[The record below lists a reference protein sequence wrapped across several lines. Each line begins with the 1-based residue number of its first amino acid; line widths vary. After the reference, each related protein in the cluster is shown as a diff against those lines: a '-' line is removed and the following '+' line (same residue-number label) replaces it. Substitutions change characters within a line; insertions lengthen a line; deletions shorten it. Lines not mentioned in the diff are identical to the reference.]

1 MYPPDFDFD
10 RLKVRALI
18 DFVKLATDEPLMH
31 VFPGERRA
39 KWTPDRSGYGGLLT
53 LQDPEANDLEYL
65 AKRYPEQPLME
76 FEVSVDF
83 CPKPG
88 MSHAGRQHLLRATHE
103 AVAGRFRPEDTC
115 RYGYGFR
122 GSVNGR
128 GCRPKPFNDRKPGH
142 DHQLLYGVRGGFLQ
156 AKVYLKDTDHGHSL
170 PAEQHRL
177 RLELAFRR
185 GALLDEGILCMPQLL
200 GLDYRKRF
208 ARHFR
213 MIERPALRLNARRPA
228 DAELERKMQEG
239 WAKAGVGAFGLEQLP
254 VEASKMTLAAI
265 AYRARLQLP
274 MDRIRLVRHKLAHTH
289 IANALRQL
297 ERRLGNASDFGRK
310 GED

>member
-10 RLKVRALI
+10 RLKVHALI
-18 DFVKLATDEPLMH
+18 DFVKLAADQPLVH
-31 VFPGERRA
+31 VFSGERLA
-39 KWTPDRSGYGGLLT
+39 KWTPDRSGQGGLLT
-53 LQDPEANDLEYL
+53 LQDPGAADLAYL
-65 AKRYPEQPLME
+65 AERYPDQPLME

-88 MSHAGRQHLLRATHE
+88 MSDAGRQLLLRATHA

-115 RYGYGFR
+115 QYGYGFR

-128 GCRPKPFNDRKPGH
+128 GCKPRPFNDRKPGH
-142 DHQLLYGVRGGFLQ
+142 DHQLLYGSRGSCMQ
-156 AKVYLKDTDHGHSL
+156 AKAYLKDTDRGKPL
-170 PAEQHRL
+170 PAEHHRL
-177 RLELAFRR
+177 RLELAVRR
-185 GALLDEGILCMPQLL
+185 GALLDEGILCLPQLL

-213 MIERPALRLNARRPA
+213 MIERPALRLNARRPGDTA
-228 DAELERKMQEG
+228 LDRKMQEG

-254 VEASKMTLAAI
+254 VEASTVTLAAI
-265 AYRARLQLP
+265 AYRARLQVP
-274 MDRIRLVRHKLAHTH
+274 MDRIKLVRHKLAHTH

-297 ERRLGNASDFGRK
+297 ERRLANA
-310 GED
+310 

>member
-10 RLKVRALI
+10 RLKVHALI
-18 DFVKLATDEPLMH
+18 DFVKLAADRPLVH
-31 VFPGERRA
+31 VFSGERLA
-39 KWTPDRSGYGGLLT
+39 KWTPDRSGQGGLLT
-53 LQDPEANDLEYL
+53 LQDPEAADLAYL
-65 AKRYPEQPLME
+65 AKRYPDQPLME

-88 MSHAGRQHLLRATHE
+88 MSDAGRQLLLRTTHA
-103 AVAGRFRPEDTC
+103 AVAGRFRPENTC
-115 RYGYGFR
+115 QYGYGFR

-128 GCRPKPFNDRKPGH
+128 GCKPRPFNDRKPGH
-142 DHQLLYGVRGGFLQ
+142 DHQLLYGSRGSWMQ
-156 AKVYLKDTDHGHSL
+156 AKAYLKDTDHGKPL
-170 PAEQHRL
+170 PAEHHRL
-177 RLELAFRR
+177 RLELAVRR
-185 GALLDEGILCMPQLL
+185 GALLDEGILCLPQLL

-228 DAELERKMQEG
+228 DTALDRKMQEG

-254 VEASKMTLAAI
+254 VEASTVTLAAI
-265 AYRARLQLP
+265 AYRARLQVP
-274 MDRIRLVRHKLAHTH
+274 MDRIKLVRHKLAHTH

-297 ERRLGNASDFGRK
+297 ERRLGNA
-310 GED
+310 